1 MNEEIFDRL
10 ERVLPGYEKR
20 DSQVRLSRLVAQ
32 ALRNKQHAALEAP
45 TGVGKSLAYLIGA
58 YEEARRS
65 RVVISTNSLTL
76 QSQLMKKDVPLFNK
90 ALNENERVRVAVLK
104 GRSHYVCL
112 ERLNFYYD
120 KHKEKEPMY
129 ARLWD
134 LANDRIGED
143 EQYDFLV
150 PSEVWAKV
158 TCDSNTCLRDHCPF
172 FVGCFYYQAK
182 LAATQ
187 ANFIIVN
194 HHLFLLDRQIRSLS
208 GRALLPDYDFAI
220 LDEAHEIQDIAS
232 DVFGKRLT
240 LGRVKHLLFDIL
252 NYQGRGLLAYWR
264 DIDLFKGSYGLL
276 RDEILELS
284 EDFFSNIKIRAKSL
298 VDRDCFPDSTLLFEK
313 FEALSVLLSELTCE
327 TEIESRMLDR
337 TMDRVLELCRD
348 FREIINLE
356 DQDKKVYYAKKQDD
370 RVDLFATPIVVS
382 DLLDYYV
389 WCLPSVICL
398 SATLASGNDFSYFV
412 RETGF
417 RGVTE
422 VFASPF
428 NFREQVCRY
437 ITDVPYITSYDEESR
452 KIYEDGIVSEIRRL
466 LIRTGG
472 RTLVLFTNRD
482 MMKRAYEVLK
492 DMRFGT
498 SEIMCQGE
506 QYPRDEMIRIFK
518 EDEQS
523 VILGLDSFWQGIDVK
538 GNALFQVIIVK
549 LPFEHPSDPVVS
561 ARTQRYGSQSFIQ
574 YSVPKAIIQFK
585 QGFGRLIR
593 SKTDRGILA
602 ILDSRVKTTRWGSK
616 FLNAIPLCSE
626 LDKDLKP
633 KKV

>member
-20 DSQVRLSRLVAQ
+20 DSQVRLSKLVAL
-32 ALRNKQHAALEAP
+32 ALQNKQHAAFEAP
-45 TGVGKSLAYLIGA
+45 TGVGKSLAYLVGA

-90 ALNENERVRVAVLK
+90 ALRDDERVRVAVLK
-104 GRSHYVCL
+104 GRTHYVCL
-112 ERLNFYYD
+112 ERLKFYYD
-120 KHKEKEPMY
+120 KNKEKEIY
-129 ARLWD
+129 VELWD
-134 LANDRIGED
+134 LANDQIGED
-143 EQYDFLV
+143 EQYNFLV
-150 PSEVWAKV
+150 PSDIWAKV
-158 TCDSNTCLRDHCPF
+158 TCDSNSCLRDQCAF
-172 FVGCFYYQAK
+172 FTSCFYYRAK

-187 ANFIIVN
+187 ANFVIVN

-208 GRALLPDYDFAI
+208 GRALLPDYDFAV

-232 DVFGKRLT
+232 DVFGKKLT
-240 LGRVKHLLFDIL
+240 LGRVRRLLFDIL
-252 NYQGRGLLAYWR
+252 NYQGRGLLAYWQ
-264 DIDLFKGSYGLL
+264 DIDLFKGTYGLL
-276 RDEILELS
+276 RDEILELAD
-284 EDFFSNIKIRAKSL
+284 EFFSNIKIRAKSL
-298 VDRDCFPDSTLLFEK
+298 IDRDCFPDSPLLLEK
-313 FEALSVLLSELTCE
+313 FEELSVLLSELTCD
-327 TEIESRMLDR
+327 TEVESRMQSR

-356 DQDKKVYYAKKQDD
+356 DQAKKVYYAKRQDD

-389 WCLPSVICL
+389 WCLPSVVCL
-398 SATLASGNDFSYFV
+398 SATLASSGSDFSYFI

-417 RGVTE
+417 RGITE

-437 ITDVPYITSYDEESR
+437 ITNLPYISSYGETDR
-452 KIYEDGIVSEIRRL
+452 KIYEEGITSEIKRL

-472 RTLVLFTNRD
+472 RALVLFTNRD
-482 MMKRAYEVLK
+482 MMKRIYEVLG
-492 DMRFGT
+492 DMKFGN

-523 VILGLDSFWQGIDVK
+523 VIFGLDSFWQGIDVK
-538 GNALFQVIIVK
+538 GNALFQVILVK
-549 LPFEHPSDPVVS
+549 LPFEHPDDPVIS

-593 SKTDRGILA
+593 SKTDRGIFS

-616 FLNAIPLCSE
+616 FLNALPLCSE

-633 KKV
+633 KRV